1 MGASVGPVLKV
12 LLPREDTW
20 GTEEHEELPAVFT
33 RNGYSCQLTLTF
45 GKPSWMGGLVSVLS
59 ALAGAILWMSVSP
72 VLFTTEAHCD
82 QVEQDF
88 PGTNRCESRIITLL
102 LTLQTTSGG
111 TLAIFYLEY
120 DCCIYRWT

>member
-12 LLPREDTW
+12 LLPQEVTW
-20 GTEEHEELPAVFT
+20 GTEEHEELPAIFT
-33 RNGYSCQLTLTF
+33 RNGFSCELTLTF
-45 GKPSWMGGLVSVLS
+45 GETVLDGWFGFCSLCACWCHLVDVRL
-59 ALAGAILWMSVSP
+59 P

-102 LTLQTTSGG
+102 LTLQTSGG
-111 TLAIFYLEY
+111 TLAIFLFG
-120 DCCIYRWT
+120 I